1 MQQVKS
7 FKKHKSRQEKPVLT
21 QEELGKISDDDL
33 YRRFKTIKNLIRSR
47 KFSYTKAR
55 ELEIEFCYLY
65 REQEIRENRK
75 FAHQAWMINRK
86 THRRVKERE

>member
-1 MQQVKS
+1 M
-7 FKKHKSRQEKPVLT
+7 LT

-47 KFSYTKAR
+47 KLSYTKAR
-55 ELEIEFCYLY
+55 DIEVEFCYLY

-75 FAHQAWMINRK
+75 FAHQAWMN
-86 THRRVKERE
+86 THTAHRRVKERE